1 MWVNLVKLGNQSI
14 CYKHLHIKA
23 ATNHNIKVWPLVYFL
38 CVTSIT
44 YAERGRERERERE
57 RALVQ
62 SVTDQTFCT
71 LTMSALAFLFSLSR
85 SISLPSAQTVTR
97 LSRSPVLEKAPQ

>member
-38 CVTSIT
+38 RVTSIT
-44 YAERGRERERERE
+44 YAERGRERERER
-57 RALVQ
+57 A
-62 SVTDQTFCT
+62 
-71 LTMSALAFLFSLSR
+71 SASAVCDRPDFLYFDHV
-85 SISLPSAQTVTR
+85 SIGLPF
-97 LSRSPVLEKAPQ
+97 